1 LENKVMED
9 LLLLDTIERYLTGQ
23 MLPEEKEYF
32 KQLRKNNPQIDQMVV
47 EHKLFLHQM
56 EEFSDNT
63 ALKHTLAAVHN
74 SMVLKGDIYEGGE
87 QSIKGRVVQF
97 YHKYKK
103 VTAIA
108 ASIAGVT
115 ALGISMLVAA
125 LSPNINKQDYERL
138 VKDINN
144 VKSGLKSTNNH
155 LHQLDIKMPKGAV
168 ATSSGTAFLI
178 DGKGYL
184 ITNAHVLGNATNA
197 TVTNGKGQEFTTKIL
212 SVDQDKDLAILKI
225 EDEDFKTVSVLPY
238 AIKKSSPELGEEIFT
253 LGYPRY
259 PTEDIV
265 YNMGYLSSASGYNG
279 DTASC
284 SINLSANPGNS
295 GGPVFNRNG
304 DVVGILTARQNEVQ
318 GVVFA
323 VKAKKIFEMVDELKK
338 EDTAVQKIKIAGY
351 STLKGQPR
359 VEQNKKLVDYVFIV
373 KAYSSK

>member
-1 LENKVMED
+1 MED

-238 AIKKSSPELGEEIFT
+238 AIKKSSAELGEEIFT